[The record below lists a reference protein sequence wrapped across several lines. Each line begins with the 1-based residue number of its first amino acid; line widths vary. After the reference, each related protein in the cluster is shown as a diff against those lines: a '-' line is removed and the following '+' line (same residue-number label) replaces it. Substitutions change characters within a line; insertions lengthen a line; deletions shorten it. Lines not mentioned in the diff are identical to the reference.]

1 MATPGDRSG
10 WAVWLP
16 CRSWMRIALG
26 SDHAGFPLKEHLAT
40 WLAESGHAV
49 YDLGTHSA
57 DPVDYPDYSAAVAQ
71 AVLDGRADRGII
83 VCGSGA
89 GAAIAANK
97 FQGIRAGV
105 AHDTYTAHQMVEH
118 DDVNVLALG
127 SRVIGQSLAED
138 VVRIFIEAKFSRDDR
153 HVRRLD
159 KIRALEA

>member
-1 MATPGDRSG
+1 
-10 WAVWLP
+10 
-16 CRSWMRIALG
+16 MRIALG
-26 SDHAGFPLKEHLAT
+26 SDHAGYQLKEHLAT

-57 DPVDYPDYSAAVAQ
+57 DPVDYPDFSAAVAQ
-71 AVLDGRADRGII
+71 AVLDGRADRGVI

-127 SRVIGQSLAED
+127 SRVIGQALAED
-138 VVRIFIEAKFSRDDR
+138 VITTFIGAKFSRDDR

>member
-1 MATPGDRSG
+1 
-10 WAVWLP
+10 
-16 CRSWMRIALG
+16 MRIALG
-26 SDHAGFPLKEHLAT
+26 SDHAGYPLKEHLAT

-57 DPVDYPDYSAAVAQ
+57 DPVDYPDFSAAVAQ
-71 AVLDGRADRGII
+71 AVLDGRADRGVI

-127 SRVIGQSLAED
+127 SRVIGQALAED
-138 VVRIFIEAKFSRDDR
+138 VITTFVAATFSRDDR

>member
-1 MATPGDRSG
+1 
-10 WAVWLP
+10 
-16 CRSWMRIALG
+16 MRIAVG
-26 SDHAGFPLKEHLAT
+26 ADHAGYALKEHISS

-49 YDLGTHSA
+49 YDLGTHTT

-83 VCGSGA
+83 ICGSGA

-127 SRVIGQSLAED
+127 SRVVGQALAED
-138 VVRIFIEAKFSRDDR
+138 LVQTFLEAKFSREER